1 MAAILKLLLV
11 DCGQVMLLNFDALS
25 ARLDDSPLKRW
36 STTLIAKS
44 RQRFCTTKDRRL
56 AQWIQ
61 LIENLPQSENST
73 ALIDSTVV
81 RVGQDVQLS
90 PLERASLDSSIRGLM
105 PWRKGPFE
113 VCGYDIDTEWR
124 SDAKW
129 ERLHSHIS
137 DLRNRT
143 VLDVGCGSGYHCWRM
158 RGAGAAL
165 VMGLEP
171 SLLFCCQFEMLQHYI
186 KDDNVMVLPLRME
199 DFPEPTH
206 TFDTTFSMGV
216 LYHRRSPFDH
226 LMRLRQT
233 LVPGGELV
241 LETLV
246 VDGPLHHVLVP
257 SDRYAQMRNVW
268 FLPSV
273 LTLEH
278 WLERIGFVDVRTVD
292 VTRTTGNEQRRTA
305 LMSGHSLADFLDPS
319 DAELTIEGYPA
330 PMRAITIARRPY

>member
-1 MAAILKLLLV
+1 MLRRLYEAIEPGGAVLVEKITGETDVSDGWLRDAHHSFKRSMGYSEAEIERKAKSIETMMPVERASTHEQRLLDAGFFYRDSMAAILQLLLV

-36 STTLIAKS
+36 STTLIAQS

-90 PLERASLDSSIRGLM
+90 PVERASLDSSIRGLM

-171 SLLFCCQFEMLQHYI
+171 SLLFCCQFEML
-186 KDDNVMVLPLRME
+186 
-199 DFPEPTH
+199 
-206 TFDTTFSMGV
+206 S
-216 LYHRRSPFDH
+216 
-226 LMRLRQT
+226 
-233 LVPGGELV
+233 
-241 LETLV
+241 
-246 VDGPLHHVLVP
+246 
-257 SDRYAQMRNVW
+257 
-268 FLPSV
+268 
-273 LTLEH
+273 
-278 WLERIGFVDVRTVD
+278 
-292 VTRTTGNEQRRTA
+292 
-305 LMSGHSLADFLDPS
+305 
-319 DAELTIEGYPA
+319 
-330 PMRAITIARRPY
+330 ITSK